1 MKGLEKYPE
10 KVIVAWGEAISGNK
24 EFIQILFDL
33 KYPEL
38 GHFCYALRNNMEAQ
52 KWLLTNG
59 FPHLTALIEGAE
71 GNEKALSWLEKNDYV
86 ILRHIAM
93 AIDGDKSS
101 LNYFVDKNKIIA
113 VLTSKMKFVKDNI
126 EDDNQD
132 PHKLNI

>member
-1 MKGLEKYPE
+1 MLSEKLLI
-10 KVIVAWGEAISGNK
+10 KQVI
-24 EFIQILFDL
+24 
-33 KYPEL
+33 
-38 GHFCYALRNNMEAQ
+38 
-52 KWLLTNG
+52 
-59 FPHLTALIEGAE
+59 E